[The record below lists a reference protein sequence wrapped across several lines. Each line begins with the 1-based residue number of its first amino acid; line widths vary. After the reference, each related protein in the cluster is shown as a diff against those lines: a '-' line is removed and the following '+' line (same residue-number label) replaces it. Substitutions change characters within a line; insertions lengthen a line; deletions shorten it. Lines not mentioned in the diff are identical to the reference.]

1 MHCSM
6 VTPSDDNHINP
17 GTHRAY
23 LFKDTFTPYYG
34 VKYTENAGDRNSGE
48 FFTHAHTNKLGP

>member
-6 VTPSDDNHINP
+6 VTPSDDNQINP

-23 LFKDTFTPYYG
+23 LFKDTFMYSYYG
-34 VKYTENAGDRNSGE
+34 IKYTENAGDRNSGE
-48 FFTHAHTNKLGP
+48 FTNKLGP